1 MVATHLALLIL
12 ATPALAFYPFHNWFG
27 GNSFPFYIC
36 ELSFCIFSFSGP
48 AIAETINNPCVKL
61 WWFNGDSDN
70 SLDEDCSPGD
80 VTEAP
85 MSTMEEDPASDLGSG
100 EEEEEA
106 EEEEE
111 GSLGVEDHVE
121 DDPLLAT
128 EPTLS
133 ATEPSSSEDNDQ
145 QGGGWW
151 FGINGDDLLEED
163 EAFDED
169 QASEPTVSP
178 TEENQPT
185 SIINDNQQT
194 AEGDYCALDPNHMM
208 CTIKVPRQHFIVFEN
223 CFFRA
228 LLVQMFVSGSLP
240 YLCKWEERQKRI
252 DSGCKG
258 CCSVQ
263 TQRAAEKVS
272 QPFVFRA

>member
-1 MVATHLALLIL
+1 MVANYLTLLIL

-27 GNSFPFYIC
+27 GNSFTFYIC

-48 AIAETINNPCVKL
+48 AITETINNPCVKL

-85 MSTMEEDPASDLGSG
+85 MSTMEEDPASDLGPG
-100 EEEEEA
+100 EDEQEA
-106 EEEEE
+106 GEEEEE
-111 GSLGVEDHVE
+111 GSLGVEDHDE

-169 QASEPTVSP
+169 QVSEPTVSP
-178 TEENQPT
+178 TQENQPT
-185 SIINDNQQT
+185 SSINDNQQT

-208 CTIKVPRQHFIVFEN
+208 CTIEVTRHHFIVFEN
-223 CFFRA
+223 CCLFQGPSPTCANGRNDRRG
-228 LLVQMFVSGSLP
+228 L
-240 YLCKWEERQKRI
+240 
-252 DSGCKG
+252 
-258 CCSVQ
+258 
-263 TQRAAEKVS
+263 TQAAKDAVLSKHNELRRK
-272 QPFVFRA
+272 